1 MIPMKFRTIAF
12 GALLVSA
19 TAGAQEEQSRRQ
31 GFPRDRDAM
40 QQRFQQ
46 RFAEVVR
53 DKVGLNDD
61 QMSKLTELNRR
72 FESKRRDIFMRDR
85 DIRIGLRDELAD
97 GVTPNDE
104 RVKKLLDDQ
113 LRVQRERI
121 DLMEAEQ
128 SELSQFMSPT
138 QRARYFGIQEQ
149 MRRKVDELRGPP
161 GGPDGPPPMEGE
173 GRRHRMKKSIRD
185 STTR

>member
-1 MIPMKFRTIAF
+1 MTYGRF
-12 GALLVSA
+12 GIVALSALLISA
-19 TAGAQEEQSRRQ
+19 TAGAQEEQPRRQ
-31 GFPRDRDAM
+31 APFNRDRDAM

-53 DKVGLNDD
+53 DRVGLDEE
-61 QMSKLTELNRR
+61 QMMKLTELNRR

-97 GVTPNDE
+97 GVVPNDE
-104 RVKKLLDDQ
+104 RVRKLLDDQ
-113 LRVQRERI
+113 LRVHRERI

-128 SELSQFMSPT
+128 GELSKFMTAT

-161 GGPDGPPPMEGE
+161 GAPDGPMGGDEHRQ
-173 GRRHRMKKSIRD
+173 RRGKKSMRD
-185 STTR
+185 STVR